1 MNEAEQT
8 LRDTGERFRVVIDN
22 ALDAVVAMDSAGL
35 ITVWNRQA
43 EAVFGWSREEAL
55 GRELHELIVPERFR
69 EAHERG
75 VAAFSSGGRGA
86 LVGRRIETRAVRRSG
101 EEFPVELAI
110 TEAPEGQ
117 GAQFTAFLRDITEKR
132 GRAPPSTRGQRLHPR
147 PRGHHHHGSRGK
159 DPGCERHLYR
169 DHRLQA

>member
-22 ALDAVVAMDSAGL
+22 ALDAVVAIDSAGL

-117 GAQFTAFLRDITEKR
+117 GAHFTAFLRDITEKK
-132 GRAPPSTRGQRLHPR
+132 ATPL
-147 PRGHHHHGSRGK
+147 
-159 DPGCERHLYR
+159 
-169 DHRLQA
+169 